1 MNINLKTA
9 KILTFAGGGIAIAGA
24 VIGQIQRA
32 DCEEPGSWG
41 WGLIHSLAVMNRQLR
56 EEACIRESLASPSTL
71 ILVIGL
77 IALAAGVTFW
87 LRLSGKTLSKNV
99 KCPHCAET
107 ILKEAKV
114 CKHCGKDVGPTD
126 VNESN

>member
-9 KILTFAGGGIAIAGA
+9 KILTFAGAGVAIAGA
-24 VIGQIQRA
+24 IIGQIQRA
-32 DCEEPGSWG
+32 DCDRPSGFG
-41 WGLIHSLAVMNRQLR
+41 WGLIHSLTVMNNQLR
-56 EEACIRESLASPSTL
+56 EQTCIRESLASPSTF
-71 ILVIGL
+71 ILVLGL

-107 ILKEAKV
+107 ILKEAKI
-114 CKHCGKDVGPTD
+114 CKHCGKGVDSSAT
-126 VNESN
+126 NSSN

>member
-1 MNINLKTA
+1 MNINLTTA
-9 KILTFAGGGIAIAGA
+9 KILTFAGAGVAITGA

-32 DCEEPGSWG
+32 DCDRPSGFG
-41 WGLIHSLAVMNRQLR
+41 WGLLHSLTVMNNQLR
-56 EEACIRESLASPSTL
+56 EQACIRETLASPSTF

-87 LRLSGKTLSKNV
+87 LRLSGKTLSKNA

-107 ILKEAKV
+107 ILKDAKI
-114 CKHCGKDVGPTD
+114 CKHCGKDVASTEAD
-126 VNESN
+126 TNN